1 MGARVLRKREERQG
15 IYMKRKVI
23 SALLACTLLAGSAV
37 PALAAGETAA
47 GQTPAG
53 IGAEAPALKVRQM
66 GVLAVKKAVQEDN
79 STVRILRKNASAIED
94 AAGGSSFGSASV
106 SPGATYS
113 ELADTLEKILESG
126 TLDGDTKKAYEA
138 QITALRGNAENMNL
152 SVSVQYQSA
161 LAMLSQLDD
170 QAYQLRRQAD
180 SIANQMAMAAQNLL
194 YTMETLD
201 CQMESLKN
209 GIATLDRNLAV
220 MKVQRSRGMI
230 GQLQLDTVENQRVQ
244 LVNSQQTLANMREQ
258 IGLSLSQLCGL
269 DADTLVEPSTLVMPY
284 EGEYEGELD
293 RINAK
298 TGLENAKKN
307 SFDIWSRRVSLRAA
321 QNVYDKNISGT
332 AEAVKAAEDQLAVTQ
347 ESVETAYATVIQNM
361 KDSRVSLT
369 AAQNALT
376 QAQDDLRLASVKYK
390 LGTMSR
396 LSYQSAEDAVKTA
409 EINVRL
415 AELTVAQN
423 YTACQWAEQGVLTLP
438 TGV

>member
-1 MGARVLRKREERQG
+1 
-15 IYMKRKVI
+15 MKRKLI
-23 SALLACTLLAGSAV
+23 SALLACALLAG
-37 PALAAGETAA
+37 TAA
-47 GQTPAG
+47 PAFAAEDTADTAAKTPAG

-66 GVLAVKKAVQEDN
+66 GLLAVQKAVTENN
-79 STVRILRKNASAIED
+79 STVRMLRKNASAIES
-94 AAGGSSFGSASV
+94 ATSGSSSSAGSLN
-106 SPGATYS
+106 PGQAYNQ
-113 ELADTLEKILESG
+113 LADTLQGIIN
-126 TLDGDTKKAYEA
+126 DGKLSDDMKKTYEA
-138 QITALRGNAENMNL
+138 QIEALRANADNL
-152 SVSVQYQSA
+152 NFSVSSQMQSA
-161 LAMLSQLDD
+161 MAMLSQLDD

-180 SIANQMAMAAQNLL
+180 NIANQMAKTAQDLL
-194 YTMETLD
+194 YTMETMD
-201 CQMESLKN
+201 YQMENLKN

-269 DADTLVEPSTLVMPY
+269 DADTLVEPSTLIMP
-284 EGEYEGELD
+284 YEGELD

-332 AEAVKAAEDQLAVTQ
+332 AEAVKAAENQLAVTQ

-369 AAQNALT
+369 AAKNALT

-396 LSYQSAEDAVKTA
+396 LSYRSAEDAVKTA
-409 EINVRL
+409 EINVRI
-415 AELTVAQN
+415 AELTVAQS

>member
-79 STVRILRKNASAIED
+79 STVRILRRNASAIEG
-94 AAGGSSFGSASV
+94 ATGGSSSMGSTV
-106 SPGATYS
+106 SPGAAYS
-113 ELADTLEKILESG
+113 KLADTLEKILETG

-138 QITALRGNAENMNL
+138 QIIALRGNAENMNL

-284 EGEYEGELD
+284 EGELD

-321 QNVYDKNISGT
+321 QNVYDKDVSGT

-347 ESVETAYATVIQNM
+347 ESVEAAYATVIQNM

-396 LSYQSAEDAVKTA
+396 LGYQSAQDSVASA
-409 EINVRL
+409 EINVKL
-415 AELTVAQN
+415 AQLKVAQS